1 MARLVRVAV
10 EGLRR
15 GSRELTGPAAHYLGV
30 VHRLEPGER
39 FVAFDPEAG
48 LEAEARVER
57 VERRAVLCEFPEPR
71 EASRRG
77 ALDVTLLQGVG
88 KGDKLEDVVRT
99 ATALGARAVCF
110 VAAERSVARP
120 SAERRERLKSAA
132 IEAARQSGRGDIP
145 RIALPEPLE
154 SVLAAWS
161 GDGANK
167 LSLVPGSGEPLSTR
181 LVEPAVLLIGPEG
194 GLSPREL
201 ELADGAGFQRVS
213 LGPLTLRTELAA
225 AVALGCFAAR
235 LPGA

>member
-1 MARLVRVAV
+1 MARIVRVAV
-10 EGLRR
+10 EGLAR
-15 GSRELTGPAAHYLGV
+15 GARELTGPAAHYLTV
-30 VHRLEPGER
+30 VHRLEPGAE
-39 FVAFDPEAG
+39 FVAFDPEPG
-48 LEAEARVER
+48 LEADARVVR
-57 VERRAVLCEFPEPR
+57 VDRRSLVCEFQEPR
-71 EASRRG
+71 AALRRG

-120 SAERRERLKSAA
+120 NAERASRLKSVA

-154 SVLAAWS
+154 RVLEAWR

-167 LSLVPGSGEPLSTR
+167 LCLEPGAQKPLGSR
-181 LVEPAVLLIGPEG
+181 LVEPAALLIGPEG

-201 ELADGAGFQRVS
+201 ELVDSAGFERVS

-225 AVALGCFAAR
+225 AVALGSFAAR
-235 LPGA
+235 LPGS

>member
-1 MARLVRVAV
+1 MTRVVRVAV
-10 EGLRR
+10 EALTR
-15 GSRELTGPAAHYLGV
+15 GVRELSGPAAHYLTV
-30 VHRLEPGER
+30 VHRLEPGAA
-39 FVAFDPEAG
+39 FVAFDPESG
-48 LEAEARVER
+48 LEADSRVVR
-57 VERRAVLCEFPEPR
+57 VERRTLLCELEEPR
-71 EASRRG
+71 LAARRG

-120 SAERRERLKSAA
+120 SAERATRLKSAA

-145 RIALPEPLE
+145 RIVLPEPLE
-154 SVLAAWS
+154 QVLAAWR
-161 GDGANK
+161 GAGANK
-167 LSLVPGSGEPLSTR
+167 LCLEPGAEKPLGAR
-181 LVEPAVLLIGPEG
+181 LAEPAALLIGPEG

-201 ELADGAGFQRVS
+201 ELADAAGFERVS

-225 AVALGCFAAR
+225 AVALGCCAAR

>member
-1 MARLVRVAV
+1 MTRVVRVAV
-10 EGLRR
+10 EGLER
-15 GSRELTGPAAHYLGV
+15 GTRELSGPAAHYLSV
-30 VHRLEPGER
+30 VHRLEPGAE

-48 LEAEARVER
+48 LEADARVVR
-57 VERRAVLCEFPEPR
+57 VERRSLSCELEPP
-71 EASRRG
+71 RRALRG
-77 ALDVTLLQGVG
+77 GSLDVTLLQGVG

-99 ATALGARAVCF
+99 ATALGVRAVCF

-120 SAERRERLKSAA
+120 HVERAARLKSVA

-154 SVLAAWS
+154 QVLVAWRS
-161 GDGANK
+161 NGANK
-167 LSLVPGSGEPLSTR
+167 LCLTPGATQPLGAR
-181 LVEPAVLLIGPEG
+181 LVEPAALLIGPEG

-201 ELADGAGFQRVS
+201 ELADAAGFERVS

-225 AVALGCFAAR
+225 AVALGCFAAQ

>member
-1 MARLVRVAV
+1 MARVVRVAV
-10 EGLRR
+10 EGIER
-15 GSRELTGPAAHYLGV
+15 GARELTGPAAHYLTV
-30 VHRLEPGER
+30 VHRLEPGAG
-39 FVAFDPEAG
+39 FVAFDPEPG
-48 LEAEARVER
+48 LEADARVVR
-57 VERRAVLCEFPEPR
+57 VERRSLICEFEEPR
-71 EASRRG
+71 AALRRG

-120 SAERRERLKSAA
+120 QAERATRLKSVA

-154 SVLAAWS
+154 QVLEAWRT
-161 GDGANK
+161 DGANK
-167 LSLVPGSGEPLSTR
+167 LCLEPGAGKPLGTR
-181 LVEPAVLLIGPEG
+181 LAEPAALLIGPEG

-201 ELADGAGFQRVS
+201 ELADAAGFERVS

-225 AVALGCFAAR
+225 AVALGCFAAQ
-235 LPGA
+235 LPGT